1 MNGSQQSSSAAEF
14 LRRLYHN
21 NDAARSLM
29 SWPAA
34 LRRRLIARQG
44 AVANAIA
51 ERLSENLVG
60 DVVLSLPAFSGT
72 FAVSAKSDLFRRVTI
87 NGEYE
92 SDMAALVRSHI
103 APDRDVIDVGANV
116 GFYSV
121 MAAQLL
127 DQGRVLAV
135 EPNPEAYR
143 RLVANLAR
151 NRLTEKVTIFHG
163 LASDSV
169 GQATLHHIEGME
181 EYSSMGQ
188 IVHAS
193 VSGKT
198 ARTTSSV
205 AHTVDGLVAAHGLNP
220 GFMKIDVEGA
230 DMLVLSG
237 AIETLKRHRPVVL
250 TELSPALLEPM
261 GTSAAAVI
269 AVFERLGYSV
279 IDAENPALRPGTR
292 AYGDILCLPD

>member
-92 SDMAALVRSHI
+92 SDMAALVSSRRI
-103 APDRDVIDVGANV
+103 IRR
-116 GFYSV
+116 
-121 MAAQLL
+121 MA
-127 DQGRVLAV
+127 D
-135 EPNPEAYR
+135 AY
-143 RLVANLAR
+143 
-151 NRLTEKVTIFHG
+151 T
-163 LASDSV
+163 
-169 GQATLHHIEGME
+169 
-181 EYSSMGQ
+181 
-188 IVHAS
+188 
-193 VSGKT
+193 
-198 ARTTSSV
+198 
-205 AHTVDGLVAAHGLNP
+205 
-220 GFMKIDVEGA
+220 
-230 DMLVLSG
+230 
-237 AIETLKRHRPVVL
+237 
-250 TELSPALLEPM
+250 
-261 GTSAAAVI
+261 
-269 AVFERLGYSV
+269 
-279 IDAENPALRPGTR
+279 LRPTTAAIVRTCSTNSENWSG
-292 AYGDILCLPD
+292 